1 MNVSE
6 YIFQF
11 LKEKGVDTTFVITG
25 GQAMHL
31 DDALCRTPEIK
42 PIFVH
47 HEQTASMSADA
58 YARISGKLGV
68 ALVTAGPGA
77 INVVNG
83 LVGGYIDSAPMMII
97 SGQTNYRYVEYMDET
112 QIRQIGVQGIHV
124 RPFVE
129 HATKFFVTVDDPSKI
144 AYYMEKAYD
153 MAFSGRPGPVWIDV
167 PIDIQSMTVPERL
180 LSHFTPEPDSVL
192 FEQRQQYCNQ
202 IIDAVR
208 AAKRPLIVAGQGV
221 SLSGMRNT
229 FLSIV
234 EKLPIP
240 VATSRLG
247 IDLIDSSHMLYVGRI
262 GNNGERSA
270 NMAVQSADLI
280 IALGS
285 RLATSAVGHNSAD
298 FGRNAKKMVVDVD
311 QKELDKP
318 GVIVDVKIRDDLKKL
333 LPCLLEELEGK
344 DLKPNMEWIAKCHG
358 RKLKYPVV
366 LPEYQNE
373 TPINSYYFTKR
384 LSDLCPADMTILLDT
399 GSCFHVVSQAWE
411 IKQGQKF
418 LTTGGLSS
426 MGYWAACIGALA
438 ANDYKNTVVIT
449 GDGSLQM
456 SMQEFATLRH
466 LNKPIKLFIFNNSG
480 YLLIKNTQRSS
491 MNNRLFGVSDET
503 GLYFPDSVKVA
514 EAYGIKATR
523 IESLDEME
531 GKIKEVLAYDGP
543 VVCDV
548 VTAEWQPI
556 IPRVTSVKNP
566 DGTMTSKKFE
576 DMYPFLVPEELE
588 EAMSIE

>member
-6 YIFQF
+6 YIFKF
-11 LKEKGVDTTFVITG
+11 LKEKGVDTAFVITG

-58 YARISGKLGV
+58 YSRISGKLGV

-97 SGQTNYRYVEYMDET
+97 SGQTNYRYVKYMAET
-112 QIRQIGVQGIHV
+112 QIRQIGVQGINV

-144 AYYMEKAYD
+144 AYYMEEAYY

-180 LSHFTPEPDSVL
+180 LSHFSPEPDSVPL
-192 FEQRQQYCNQ
+192 EQRKQYCLQ
-202 IIDAVR
+202 IIDAIQ

-221 SLSGMRNT
+221 RLSGMQST
-229 FLSIV
+229 LLSIV
-234 EKLPIP
+234 EKMNIP

-280 IALGS
+280 VALGS

-298 FGRNAKKMVVDVD
+298 FGRNAKKLVVDID

-318 GVIVDVKIRDDLKKL
+318 GVIVDVKIKDDLKKL
-333 LPCLLEELEGK
+333 LPCLLQDLEDRDFK
-344 DLKPNMEWIAKCHG
+344 LNTEWIAKCHQ
-358 RKLKYPVV
+358 RKVNYPVV
-366 LPEYQNE
+366 LKEYE
-373 TPINSYYFTKR
+373 DELPINSYYFTKK
-384 LSDLCPADMTILLDT
+384 LSDLCPADMAVLLDT

-411 IKQGQKF
+411 IKC
-418 LTTGGLSS
+418 LS
-426 MGYWAACIGALA
+426 
-438 ANDYKNTVVIT
+438 ANN
-449 GDGSLQM
+449 
-456 SMQEFATLRH
+456 
-466 LNKPIKLFIFNNSG
+466 
-480 YLLIKNTQRSS
+480 
-491 MNNRLFGVSDET
+491 
-503 GLYFPDSVKVA
+503 
-514 EAYGIKATR
+514 
-523 IESLDEME
+523 
-531 GKIKEVLAYDGP
+531 
-543 VVCDV
+543 
-548 VTAEWQPI
+548 
-556 IPRVTSVKNP
+556 
-566 DGTMTSKKFE
+566 
-576 DMYPFLVPEELE
+576 
-588 EAMSIE
+588 

>member
-11 LKEKGVDTTFVITG
+11 LKEKGVDTAFVITG

-58 YARISGKLGV
+58 YSRISGKLGV

-83 LVGGYIDSAPMMII
+83 LVGGYIDSAPMMIL
-97 SGQTNYRYVEYMDET
+97 SGQTNYRYVKYMAET
-112 QIRQIGVQGIHV
+112 QIRQIGVQGINV

-144 AYYMEKAYD
+144 AYYMEKAYY
-153 MAFSGRPGPVWIDV
+153 MAFSGRPGPVWLDV
-167 PIDIQSMTVPERL
+167 PIDIQSMTVPEHL
-180 LSHFTPEPDSVL
+180 LSHFSPEPDRVL
-192 FEQRQQYCNQ
+192 FEQRQQYCKQ
-202 IIDAVR
+202 IIDAIQV
-208 AAKRPLIVAGQGV
+208 AKRPLIIAGQGV
-221 SLSGMRNT
+221 RLSGMQRT
-229 FLSIV
+229 FLSIA
-234 EKLPIP
+234 EKLHVP

-247 IDLIDSSHMLYVGRI
+247 IDLMDSNHMLYVGRI

-285 RLATSAVGHNSAD
+285 RLATSAVGHNSSD
-298 FGRNAKKMVVDVD
+298 FGRDAKKIVVDID

-318 GVIVDVKIRDDLKKL
+318 GVIIDVKIEDDLKKL
-333 LPCLLEELEGK
+333 LPRLLEELEGK
-344 DLKPNMEWIAKCHG
+344 EFKPNTEWIEKCHG
-358 RKLKYPVV
+358 RKVKYPVV

-373 TPINSYYFTKR
+373 IPINSYYFTKK
-384 LSDLCPADMTILLDT
+384 LSDLCPVDTTVLLDT

-411 IKQGQKF
+411 IKQGQTF

-438 ANDYKNTVVIT
+438 ANDYRNTIAIT

-456 SMQEFATLRH
+456 SMQEFATLRY
-466 LNKPIKLFIFNNSG
+466 LNKPIKLFIFNNNG
-480 YLLIKNTQRSS
+480 YLLIKNTQRGS
-491 MNNRLFGVSDET
+491 MNNRLFGVSSET

-514 EAYGIKATR
+514 EAYGIKAVR
-523 IESLDEME
+523 IEALDEIE
-531 GKIKEVLAYDGP
+531 DKIKEVLAYDGP
-543 VVCDV
+543 VICDV
-548 VTAEWQPI
+548 ITAEWQPI
-556 IPRVTSVKNP
+556 MPRVTSVKNP
-566 DGTMTSKKFE
+566 DGTMSSKKFE
-576 DMYPFLVPEELE
+576 DMFPFLESEELE
-588 EAMSIE
+588 EAMSVE